1 MTSGGSPVAVWNS
14 SDDYNRYVGRWS
26 RIVAQ
31 KFFGWLA
38 VPPESNWL
46 DVGCGTGMLSRLI
59 LETQSPKSLHGV
71 DSSPDYVAYA
81 RAQNPDE
88 RADFIVGNA
97 MDLPSNDDT
106 YDAAVAGLVLNFT
119 PDPATAISQMARVT
133 RRGGTVAAYVWDYA
147 GDMQMMRFYWDA
159 VVALSDEGSAVD
171 EGLRFP
177 YCNPPGLTALF
188 QGAGL
193 TNVETTAIDV
203 PTVFRD
209 FDDYWSPFL
218 GGQGAA
224 PAHAMRQDEQTR
236 TALREHIRSK
246 LPFESDG
253 SIHLIARAWAVQAT
267 R

>member
-1 MTSGGSPVAVWNS
+1 MAVWNS

-71 DSSPDYVAYA
+71 DSSPDYVTYA

-236 TALREHIRSK
+236 TALREHIRSR
-246 LPFESDG
+246 LPIETDG
-253 SIHLIARAWAVQAT
+253 SIHLIARAWAVKAT